1 MAQSTK
7 TSGAEKPSKPHHDFP
22 LFPHATKRWAKK
34 VRGKLHY
41 FGPWS
46 DPQGALERWIDQ
58 KDALLAGRKPRPKA
72 EEDEATVR
80 DVVNSFLSNKESL
93 VERGELAKVT
103 FDRYYRTCE
112 EIISIFGRSR
122 AAVDLSP
129 ADFQEL
135 RNIMAKRLGPVALG
149 NEIQHVRSLF
159 KFAYEMDI
167 LERPVKFGPGFKKPS
182 AKVLRTTRAK
192 KGNRTL
198 SPDEIAL
205 LLAASTPNMRAM
217 ILLGLNAGLGNTDVA
232 LLKAENLDLNT
243 CWIDYPRPKTGTV
256 RRAPLWPETVSSL
269 AAVSKD
275 QSGDRLFFIGPR
287 GVDYVG
293 GRKGYRVNQEFVRV
307 ATVAKVTGHS
317 FYDLRRTFQTIG
329 EGCHDL
335 SAVQAIMGHA
345 PGRADMSAI
354 YRQGVEDDRLQRVV
368 DHVREWLFGGA
379 V

>member
-1 MAQSTK
+1 
-7 TSGAEKPSKPHHDFP
+7 
-22 LFPHATKRWAKK
+22 
-34 VRGKLHY
+34 
-41 FGPWS
+41 
-46 DPQGALERWIDQ
+46 
-58 KDALLAGRKPRPKA
+58 
-72 EEDEATVR
+72 
-80 DVVNSFLSNKESL
+80 
-93 VERGELAKVT
+93 
-103 FDRYYRTCE
+103 
-112 EIISIFGRSR
+112 
-122 AAVDLSP
+122 
-129 ADFQEL
+129 
-135 RNIMAKRLGPVALG
+135 
-149 NEIQHVRSLF
+149 
-159 KFAYEMDI
+159 
-167 LERPVKFGPGFKKPS
+167 
-182 AKVLRTTRAK
+182 
-192 KGNRTL
+192 
-198 SPDEIAL
+198 
-205 LLAASTPNMRAM
+205 MRAM